1 MSPTVALLLGL
12 TMAASAPS
20 TVPATAIR
28 LAAMHDDVRS
38 TPDAVVVV
46 RGDRI
51 EAVGSGDGAVPAG
64 ARVVDLRPLHGVP
77 GLVDV
82 HTHVTFWFDPH
93 AGTRPSQQLEDR
105 LPAESIVLA
114 QENLRRTLEAGVT
127 TIRDLGAIDYGDVAM
142 RNLVQRG
149 AMTGPRIFASGWAI
163 GSTTSQRTRPVVPRI
178 WPNEVDGVPGVL
190 RLVREQV
197 VAGVDVVKLFASS
210 GGWDDL
216 TGFQNFTFEEIQAA
230 VTAAHNAGKTIAVH
244 SYGPAAARDA
254 VRAGADSIE
263 HAVDIDDETFREMA
277 RRGIVY
283 VPTVDHNRHYAES
296 PGVYGYTP
304 EAVARFEP
312 FIARNLETLR
322 RAIQAKVP
330 IAMGSD
336 AVFTMF
342 GQNARELEWFVKAG
356 MAPSEALTAATRTGA
371 ALVRQSS
378 SLGRV
383 APGFLADLV
392 AVDGDPTKDITAVTR
407 RVKWVMKDGKVVVDA
422 RSAAGLPR
430 TASAPF
436 RRIVTGFDAA
446 GKSTVVLDGQVPERG
461 RLPPT
466 EQELKEMPFL
476 RLIAGADLWVMPK
489 VPVDLRETRDPIGAE
504 LLSYGKAGVQP
515 PRGAVAVETVRYE
528 PGGGYPW
535 HATATLDVITV
546 ISGAMEL
553 VLDTGSTVVRAGD
566 VVIQRGTPHAWKTV
580 GDEPCVFV
588 SVLADA
594 VGSPVP
600 PEKLL
605 K

>member
-1 MSPTVALLLGL
+1 MSPAFALWLGL
-12 TMAASAPS
+12 AMSGAPASG
-20 TVPATAIR
+20 TPATAVR
-28 LAAMHDDVRS
+28 LAALHDGDRS
-38 TPDAVVVV
+38 VSDAVVVV

-64 ARVVDLRPLHGVP
+64 AKVIDLRPLHGVP

-82 HTHVTFWFDPH
+82 HTHVTFWYDPH
-93 AGTRPSQQLEDR
+93 AGTKAWQQLDDR
-105 LPAESIVLA
+105 LWSETMVLA
-114 QENLRRTLEAGVT
+114 QENARRTLEAGVT
-127 TIRDLGAIDYGDVAM
+127 TIRDLGSGDYADVAM

-149 AMTGPRIFASGWAI
+149 AMTGPRMFVAGWGI
-163 GSTTSQRTRPVVPRI
+163 STTSQRTRPTVPRI
-178 WPNEVDGVPGVL
+178 WPNEADGVPGVL

-197 VAGVDVVKLFASS
+197 AAGADVVKVMASTGAGEDTS
-210 GGWDDL
+210 GSQ
-216 TGFQNFTFEEIQAA
+216 TFTFEEIQVA
-230 VTAAHNAGKTIAVH
+230 VTAAHHAGKTIAVH
-244 SYGPAAARDA
+244 CYGPGCARDA

-263 HAVDIDDETFREMA
+263 HAVDIDDETLKEMA

-283 VPTVDHNRHYAES
+283 VPTVDHNRYYAES
-296 PGVYGYTP
+296 PEVYGYSP
-304 EAVARFEP
+304 EAVARFAP

-322 RAIQAKVP
+322 RAIKAKVP

-356 MAPSEALTAATRTGA
+356 MTPTQALDAATRTGA

-378 SLGRV
+378 SLGKV
-383 APGFLADLV
+383 APGFLADVV

-407 RVKWVMKDGKVVVDA
+407 RVRWVMKDGKVVVEA
-422 RSAAGLPR
+422 HAAAASPK
-430 TASAPF
+430 TASAPL

-461 RLPPT
+461 RLAPT

-476 RLIAGADLWVMPK
+476 RLISGADLWVIPK
-489 VPVDLRETRDPIGAE
+489 VPVDLRETRDPIGEE
-504 LLSYGKAGVQP
+504 LLSYGRTSVQP
-515 PRGAVAVETVRYE
+515 PPGAVAVEIVRYE

-546 ISGAMEL
+546 VSGAMEL
-553 VLDTGSTVVRAGD
+553 VLDTESTVVRAGD

>member
-1 MSPTVALLLGL
+1 MGPTVAFLLGL
-12 TMAASAPS
+12 TMSASPALNPPS
-20 TVPATAIR
+20 TAIR
-28 LAAMHDDVRS
+28 LASLHDGGRS
-38 TPDAVVVV
+38 VPDAVVVV
-46 RGDRI
+46 RGDRV
-51 EAVGSGDGAVPAG
+51 ESVGSGDGAVPAG
-64 ARVVDLRPLHGVP
+64 AKVIDL
-77 GLVDV
+77 

-93 AGTRPSQQLEDR
+93 AGTRAWQQLDDR
-105 LPAESIVLA
+105 LWSETMALSG
-114 QENLRRTLEAGVT
+114 ENARRTLEAGVT
-127 TIRDLGAIDYGDVAM
+127 TIRDLGSGDYADVAM

-149 AMTGPRIFASGWAI
+149 VMTGPRMFVAGWGISA
-163 GSTTSQRTRPVVPRI
+163 TSQRTRPTVPRI
-178 WPNEVDGVPGVL
+178 WPNEADGVPGVL
-190 RLVREQV
+190 RLVREQLA
-197 VAGVDVVKLFASS
+197 AGVDVVKLMASTGAADDTT
-210 GGWDDL
+210 GGQ
-216 TGFQNFTFEEIQAA
+216 TFTFEEIQAA

-244 SYGPAAARDA
+244 SYGPGAARDA

-263 HAVDIDDETFREMA
+263 HAVDIDDETLREMA

-296 PGVYGYTP
+296 PEVYGYSP

-322 RAIQAKVP
+322 RAIMAKVP

-342 GQNARELEWFVKAG
+342 GENARELEWFVKAG
-356 MAPSEALTAATRTGA
+356 MTPSQALVAGTKTGA

-378 SLGRV
+378 SLGAV

-392 AVDGDPTKDITAVTR
+392 AVDGDPTRDITAVTR

-422 RSAAGLPR
+422 RAAQVPPR
-430 TASAPF
+430 AASAPF
-436 RRIVTGFDAA
+436 RRVVTGFDAA
-446 GKSTVVLDGQVPERG
+446 GKSTVILDGQVPERG

-476 RLIAGADLWVMPK
+476 RLISGADLWVMPK
-489 VPVDLRETRDPIGAE
+489 VPVDLRETRDPIGE
-504 LLSYGKAGVQP
+504 EFLSYGKTGVQP
-515 PRGAVAVETVRYE
+515 PTGAVAVETVRYE

-546 ISGAMEL
+546 VSGAMEL
-553 VLDTGSTVVRAGD
+553 VLDSGSTVVRAGD
-566 VVIQRGTPHAWKTV
+566 VVIQRGTPHAWKTA

-588 SVLADA
+588 SVMADA
-594 VGSPVP
+594 VNSPVP
-600 PEKLL
+600 REKLL